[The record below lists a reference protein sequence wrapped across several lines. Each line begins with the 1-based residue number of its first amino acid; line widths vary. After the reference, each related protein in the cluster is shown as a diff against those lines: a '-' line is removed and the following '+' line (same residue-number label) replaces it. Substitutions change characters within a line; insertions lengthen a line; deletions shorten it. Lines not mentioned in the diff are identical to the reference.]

1 MASVN
6 EQLSEQFYRWESR
19 GRGWQV
25 FGEPVYPE
33 PPFVPFH
40 GHFLAESPVVDDG
53 RRPTM
58 LSSLFRKLTSP
69 QSEAPPVIAEPEE
82 EPEPQSLVREQ
93 LIELQTFLPADLD
106 IGREVFEQFFHNIA
120 LCQEPVAF
128 ELLGVHKRVVAQFAA
143 SKQDAPA
150 VLAQM
155 QAHFPGTQ
163 YREQEGVLEKAW
175 KAIEGDYGFA
185 VEFGLEKEFML
196 PLATGKLDPF
206 IGIVGALAKLQ
217 ENELALFQVLWQ
229 PVQNPWAESILR
241 SVTHE
246 DGKPFFVNS
255 PELAD
260 AAEQK
265 TSKPLFAAVVRI
277 LARTATEK
285 RLFDIARD
293 LAASL
298 RVFSNTQG
306 NALIP
311 LLLEEYPLEKHAEDV
326 LRRQT
331 RRTGMLL
338 NSDELAGF
346 VHLPSSEVQSPVLLR
361 DSGATRP
368 APDIVRK
375 PPGIVIGDNEHLGEI
390 VPVYLTTD
398 QRVRHTHIVGTS
410 GTGKS
415 SLLFNMIQ
423 QDIENGEGVA
433 VLDPHGDLVKQILGI
448 IPDERLDDVVLVD
461 TSDVEFPV
469 SFNILQAQTNEE
481 KNLLASDLVAVF
493 HRLSSSWG
501 EQMDTVLQNAILAV
515 LKSGDGGTL
524 LDLQRFLAEKPF
536 RKEFLDGVQD
546 WGVVYFWQNVFPQL
560 TGGKSI
566 GSVLARLQDFFSR
579 ESIRNMVSQP
589 QNKLDFAE
597 IMDSGKIFLARL
609 PKGLGNENSSL
620 LGTLLISKFQQIAMA
635 RQSQEM
641 SARKD
646 FWIYIDEFANFITP
660 SMAEI
665 LSEAR
670 KYRVGLILAH
680 HQLHQLQSSPEV
692 ASAVMAHP
700 CTRIV
705 FRVEDDD
712 AKKLSDGFES
722 FEARHLKTLE
732 KFHAIVRVERNDFD
746 FNLALRKPELPEQ
759 PEADN
764 QRKRAIAASREK
776 YATAR
781 AKVEAAWLANMRG
794 DKLKPPPDTSS
805 GSPPPKPPPPPA
817 PPAPTAVLPPVV
829 APQRSESP
837 KIAEF
842 PKAAEVP
849 KAAEPPPAVAI
860 KPPVTAE
867 FPEVTDSEIEKAV
880 VAVQKTPIEPAAVTE
895 ISEPRLPG
903 RGKARH
909 KSIQMRIKEAAVK
922 HGFHAEIEKQ
932 LAKNSMEAADVVIR
946 RGHVD
951 IAVEIAVEST
961 RGHEFQNVTKCLAA
975 GFSRIAVVATG
986 RKFLEYIAADVRG
999 ALGPEA
1005 AAKVGYYTPDEFI
1018 DELRKLAAESEQAP
1032 APQPMALKDKRHG
1045 FEIERI
1051 FPRQTPGEQKTTQK
1065 GIYQVIQNVLK
1076 NPLPA
1081 K

>member
-1 MASVN
+1 MPTAH
-6 EQLSEQFYRWESR
+6 EQFSEQFRRWELR

-25 FGEPVYPE
+25 FDEPVHPE
-33 PPFVPFH
+33 PPFVPFP
-40 GHFLAESPVVDDG
+40 GHFFQEVPAVDDG
-53 RRPTM
+53 LRPTY
-58 LSSLFRKLTSP
+58 LSSLYRKLTSP
-69 QSEAPPVIAEPEE
+69 RPEPPPVIPEPEE
-82 EPEPQSLVREQ
+82 EPEPAPLTREPLTEYQ
-93 LIELQTFLPADLD
+93 VALPADLD
-106 IGREVFEQFFHNIA
+106 VAKDSLEQFFHNIA

-128 ELLGVHKRVVAQFAA
+128 ELLGVHKRVVTQFAA
-143 SKQDAPA
+143 GKQDAPA

-155 QAHFPGTQ
+155 QAYFPGTQ
-163 YREQEGVLEKAW
+163 YREQEGALEKAW
-175 KAIEGDYGFA
+175 DAVEGDYGFA

-196 PLATGKLDPF
+196 PLAGGKLDPF
-206 IGIVGALAKLQ
+206 VGMVGALAKLQ

-229 PVQNPWAESILR
+229 PVQHPWAESIVR
-241 SVTHE
+241 SVTHA

-255 PELAD
+255 PELAG

-265 TSKPLFAAVVRI
+265 TGKPLFAAVVRI

-298 RVFSNTQG
+298 RVFSNPQG

-311 LLLEEYPLEKHAEDV
+311 LQLEDYALVNHVEDV

-331 RRTGMLL
+331 RRAGMLL

-361 DSGATRP
+361 DSGATKA

-469 SFNILQAQTNEE
+469 SFNILQAQTTEE

-515 LKSGDGGTL
+515 LKHEKGGTL

-536 RKEFLDGVQD
+536 RKEYLESVQD
-546 WGVVYFWQNVFPQL
+546 WGVRYFWENVFPQL

-589 QNKLDFAE
+589 QNKLDFAD

-641 SARKD
+641 AARKD

-680 HQLHQLQSSPEV
+680 HQLHQLQSSPDV

-732 KFHAIVRVERNDFD
+732 KFHAFVRVERNDFD
-746 FNLALRKPELPEQ
+746 FNLALRKPELPDQ
-759 PEADN
+759 PEADS
-764 QRKRAIAASREK
+764 QRKKAIAASQAK
-776 YATAR
+776 YATPR
-781 AKVEAAWLANMRG
+781 AEVEAAWLANMRR
-794 DKLKPPPDTSS
+794 DKPKPPPDTSS
-805 GSPPPKPPPPPA
+805 GSPPPKPPTPPA
-817 PPAPTAVLPPVV
+817 PPAPTAVQPPEV
-829 APQRSESP
+829 APKHSESP
-837 KIAEF
+837 KIAAF

-849 KAAEPPPAVAI
+849 KGAEPPPTIEI

-867 FPEVTDSEIEKAV
+867 IPKVTVSEKEKAG
-880 VAVQKTPIEPAAVTE
+880 VAAQKTPIEPAAVSE
-895 ISEPRLPG
+895 ISESKLPG

-909 KSIQMRIKEAAVK
+909 KSIQQRIKEEAVK

-932 LAKNSMEAADVVIR
+932 LARNSMEAADVVLR
-946 RGHVD
+946 RGHID

-961 RGHEFQNVTKCLAA
+961 RDHEFQNVKKCLAA

-986 RKFLEYIAADVRG
+986 RKFLEYIAEDVRG
-999 ALGPEA
+999 GLGPET
-1005 AAKVGYYTPDEFI
+1005 AAKVGYYTPDELI
-1018 DELRKLAAESEQAP
+1018 DELRRLAAESEQPP

-1065 GIYQVIQNVLK
+1065 GIHQVIQSVLK
-1076 NPLPA
+1076 SPPPA

>member
-1 MASVN
+1 MASVH
-6 EQLSEQFYRWESR
+6 EQLAEQFYKWETR

-25 FGEPVYPE
+25 FDEPVFPE
-33 PPFVPFH
+33 PPFVPFR
-40 GHFLAESPVVDDG
+40 GHYLPETPVVDDG

-58 LSSLFRKLTSP
+58 LSSLFRKIAAPP
-69 QSEAPPVIAEPEE
+69 QPPPVIPEPEE
-82 EPEPQSLVREQ
+82 EPEPTPLIRET
-93 LIELQTFLPADLD
+93 LIELQVALPADLD
-106 IGREVFEQFFHNIA
+106 VAKDSFEQFFHNIA

-128 ELLGVHKRVVAQFAA
+128 ELLGVHKRIVAQFAA

-155 QAHFPGTQ
+155 QAHFPSTQ
-163 YREQEGVLEKAW
+163 YREQEGVLEKTW
-175 KAIEGDYGFA
+175 NTVEGDYGFA

-196 PLATGKLDPF
+196 PLASGKLDPF

-217 ENELALFQVLWQ
+217 VNELALFQVLWQ
-229 PVQNPWAESILR
+229 PVQNPWAESIIR

-265 TSKPLFAAVVRI
+265 TGKPLFAAVVRI
-277 LARTATEK
+277 LARTANEQ
-285 RLFDIARD
+285 RLFAIARN

-298 RVFSNTQG
+298 RVFSDPHG

-311 LLLEEYPLEKHAEDV
+311 LLLEEYPLENHVEDV

-331 RRTGMLL
+331 RRSGMLL
-338 NSDELAGF
+338 NSDELAGL
-346 VHLPSSEVQSPVLLR
+346 VHLPASDVQSPELLR
-361 DSGATRP
+361 DTGATRA

-390 VPVYLTTD
+390 VPVYLTAD

-469 SFNILQAQTNEE
+469 SFNILQAQTSEE

-515 LKSGDGGTL
+515 LKSGQGGTL

-536 RKEFLDGVQD
+536 RKEFLESVQD
-546 WGVVYFWQNVFPQL
+546 WGVLYFWQNVFPQL

-589 QNKLDFAE
+589 QNKLDFAD

-641 SARKD
+641 AARKD

-680 HQLHQLQSSPEV
+680 HQLHQLQSSPDV

-700 CTRIV
+700 CTRVV

-732 KFHAIVRVERNDFD
+732 KFHAFVRVERNDFD
-746 FNLALRKPELPEQ
+746 FNLALRKPELPDQ
-759 PEADN
+759 PEADS
-764 QRKRAIAASREK
+764 QRKKAIAASRSK
-776 YATAR
+776 YATPR
-781 AKVEAAWLANMRG
+781 AEVEAAWLANMRG
-794 DKLKPPPDTSS
+794 GKPKPPPDTSS
-805 GSPPPKPPPPPA
+805 GSLPPKPPARPA
-817 PPAPTAVLPPVV
+817 PPAPTAVQPPEVT
-829 APQRSESP
+829 PQHSESP

-849 KAAEPPPAVAI
+849 KAAEPPPGVEI

-867 FPEVTDSEIEKAV
+867 IPKVTVSENKKAEVA
-880 VAVQKTPIEPAAVTE
+880 AQKTPIEPAAVSE
-895 ISEPRLPG
+895 ISEPKLPG

-909 KSIQMRIKEAAVK
+909 KSIQKRIKEEATK

-932 LAKNSMEAADVVIR
+932 LAKNSMEAADVVLR
-946 RGHVD
+946 RGHID

-961 RGHEFQNVTKCLAA
+961 REHEFQNVTKCLAA
-975 GFSRIAVVATG
+975 GFSRIAVVSTG
-986 RKFLEYIAADVRG
+986 RKFLENVAADVRG
-999 ALGPEA
+999 GLGPET

-1018 DELRKLAAESEQAP
+1018 DELRKLAAASEQAP
-1032 APQPMALKDKRHG
+1032 ASQPMALKDKRHG
-1045 FEIERI
+1045 FEIERV
-1051 FPRQTPGEQKTTQK
+1051 FPKQTPSEQKATQK
-1065 GIYQVIQNVLK
+1065 AIHQVIQNALK
-1076 NPLPA
+1076 SPPPA

>member
-6 EQLSEQFYRWESR
+6 EQLSEQFYKWESR

-25 FGEPVYPE
+25 FDGPVYPE
-33 PPFVPFH
+33 PPFVPFN
-40 GHFLAESPVVDDG
+40 GHFLPEAPVFDDG
-53 RRPTM
+53 RKPNK
-58 LSSLFRKLTSP
+58 LSSLFRKLTSA
-69 QSEAPPVIAEPEE
+69 QTETPPVLPKPEE
-82 EPEPQSLVREQ
+82 EPEPTPLTRESLVEYQ
-93 LIELQTFLPADLD
+93 VALPADLD
-106 IGREVFEQFFHNIA
+106 IAKDTLEQFFHNIA

-128 ELLGVHKRVVAQFAA
+128 ELLGVYKRVVTQFAA
-143 SKQDAPA
+143 SKQDAPT

-163 YREQEGVLEKAW
+163 YREQEGALETAW
-175 KAIEGDYGFA
+175 DAVEGDYGFA

-196 PLATGKLDPF
+196 PLANGKFDPF
-206 IGIVGALAKLQ
+206 VGIVGALAKLQ

-229 PVQNPWAESILR
+229 PVQHPWAESIVR
-241 SVTHE
+241 SVTHA

-255 PELAD
+255 PELAG

-265 TSKPLFAAVVRI
+265 TGKPLFAAVVRI

-298 RVFSNTQG
+298 RVFSNPQG
-306 NALIP
+306 NGLIP
-311 LLLEEYPLEKHAEDV
+311 LQLEDYALVNHVGDV

-331 RRTGMLL
+331 RRAGMLL
-338 NSDELAGF
+338 NSDELSGF
-346 VHLPSSEVQSPVLLR
+346 VHLPSSEVQSPALLR
-361 DSGATRP
+361 DSGATKA

-515 LKSGDGGTL
+515 LKSRDGGTL
-524 LDLQRFLAEKPF
+524 LDLQRFLAEKQF
-536 RKEFLDGVQD
+536 RKEYLESVQD
-546 WGVVYFWQNVFPQL
+546 WGVRYFWENVFPQL

-589 QNKLDFAE
+589 QNKLDFAD

-641 SARKD
+641 AARKD

-680 HQLHQLQSSPEV
+680 HQLHQLQSSPDV

-732 KFHAIVRVERNDFD
+732 KFHAFVRVERNDFD
-746 FNLALRKPELPEQ
+746 FNLALRKPELPDQ
-759 PEADN
+759 PEADS
-764 QRKRAIAASREK
+764 QRKKAIAASQAK
-776 YATAR
+776 YATPR
-781 AKVEAAWLANMRG
+781 AEVEAAWLANMRR
-794 DKLKPPPDTSS
+794 DKPKPPPDTSS
-805 GSPPPKPPPPPA
+805 GFPLPKPPTPPA
-817 PPAPTAVLPPVV
+817 PPTPTAVQQLEV
-829 APQRSESP
+829 APQHSESP
-837 KIAEF
+837 KVADVPKVAEIPQAALPPITVIAKPTVGEKEMGLETK
-842 PKAAEVP
+842 PTAAAES
-849 KAAEPPPAVAI
+849 KE
-860 KPPVTAE
+860 
-867 FPEVTDSEIEKAV
+867 
-880 VAVQKTPIEPAAVTE
+880 
-895 ISEPRLPG
+895 LG
-903 RGKARH
+903 RGLALH
-909 KSIQMRIKEAAVK
+909 KSIQKRLKQEAQK
-922 HGFHAEIEKQ
+922 LGFLADSEKQ
-932 LAKNSMEAADVVIR
+932 LAKGSNEAADVVLELR
-946 RGHVD
+946 QTGLA
-951 IAVEIAVEST
+951 IAVEIAISPNIN
-961 RGHEFQNVTKCLAA
+961 HEFENVQKCLAA
-975 GFSRIAVVATG
+975 GFSRVAVIATG
-986 RKFLEYIAADVRG
+986 RKLLDDIAVAVKSG
-999 ALGPEA
+999 LGSEA
-1005 AAKVGYYTPDEFI
+1005 AGKVNYHTPDEFLV
-1018 DELRKLAAESEQAP
+1018 ELKNLAKAAAMTPMEPTAKTVSRLGFQVTRNFPKLSPEEQRLS
-1032 APQPMALKDKRHG
+1032 QQSIHEVALKAMQR
-1045 FEIERI
+1045 
-1051 FPRQTPGEQKTTQK
+1051 
-1065 GIYQVIQNVLK
+1065 
-1076 NPLPA
+1076 
-1081 K
+1081 

>member
-1 MASVN
+1 MPTAH
-6 EQLSEQFYRWESR
+6 EQLSEQFHRWELR

-25 FGEPVYPE
+25 FDEPVCLE
-33 PPFVPFH
+33 PPFVPFQR
-40 GHFLAESPVVDDG
+40 FYPEVTVVDDG
-53 RRPTM
+53 QRPTF
-58 LSSLFRKLTSP
+58 LSSLYRKAVAAP
-69 QSEAPPVIAEPEE
+69 EAPPVVPEPEE
-82 EPEPQSLVREQ
+82 EPDPTPLIREP
-93 LIELQTFLPADLD
+93 LIELQVALPADCD
-106 IGREVFEQFFHNIA
+106 VAKDSFEQFFHNIA

-155 QAHFPGTQ
+155 QAHFPGAQ

-175 KAIEGDYGFA
+175 NAIEGDYGFA

-196 PLATGKLDPF
+196 PLASGKLDPF

-229 PVQNPWAESILR
+229 PVQHPWAESIVR

-255 PELAD
+255 PELAG

-265 TSKPLFAAVVRI
+265 TGKPLFAAVVRI
-277 LARTATEK
+277 LARTAAEK

-298 RVFSNTQG
+298 RYFSNPQG

-311 LLLEEYPLEKHAEDV
+311 LLLEEYPLEKHVEDV

-338 NSDELAGF
+338 NSDELVGF

-361 DSGATRP
+361 DSGATKA

-469 SFNILQAQTNEE
+469 SFNILQANTNEE

-515 LKSGDGGTL
+515 LKSEEGGTL

-536 RKEFLDGVQD
+536 RKEFLDKVQD
-546 WGVVYFWQNVFPQL
+546 WGVGYFWRTVFPQL

-589 QNKLDFAE
+589 QNKLDFAD

-646 FWIYIDEFANFITP
+646 FWIYIDEFSNFITP

-692 ASAVMAHP
+692 ANAVMAHP

-722 FEARHLKTLE
+722 FEARHLKTLD

-746 FNLALRKPELPEQ
+746 FNLALRKPELPDQ

-764 QRKRAIAASREK
+764 QRKKAIAASRTK
-776 YATAR
+776 YATPR

-794 DKLKPPPDTSS
+794 DKPKPPPDTSS
-805 GSPPPKPPPPPA
+805 SSLPPKLPIPPA
-817 PPAPTAVLPPVV
+817 PPSPTAVQLPKV
-829 APQRSESP
+829 AEVRKS
-837 KIAEF
+837 
-842 PKAAEVP
+842 AEVP
-849 KAAEPPPAVAI
+849 KTAEPPPAVEI
-860 KPPVTAE
+860 KPPITAKI
-867 FPEVTDSEIEKAV
+867 PEVTGSEKEKAM
-880 VAVQKTPIEPAAVTE
+880 VAVPDTLETK
-895 ISEPRLPG
+895 LPG

-909 KSIQMRIKEAAVK
+909 KSIQRRIKEEAEK
-922 HGFHAEIEKQ
+922 HGFRAEIEKQ

-946 RGHVD
+946 RGHID

-961 RGHEFQNVTKCLAA
+961 RDHEFQNVTKCLAA

-986 RKFLEYIAADVRG
+986 CKFLEYIAADVQG

-1018 DELRKLAAESEQAP
+1018 DELRKLAAASEQPP
-1032 APQPMALKDKRHG
+1032 APQPMATKDKRHG
-1045 FEIERI
+1045 LEIERI

-1065 GIYQVIQNVLK
+1065 GIHQVIQNVLK
-1076 NPLPA
+1076 NPPPA

>member
-1 MASVN
+1 MPTAH
-6 EQLSEQFYRWESR
+6 EQFSEQFHDWELR
-19 GRGWQV
+19 GRGWKIY
-25 FGEPVYPE
+25 GEPVQPE
-33 PPFVPFH
+33 PPFVPFQRRY
-40 GHFLAESPVVDDG
+40 LPETPVADDG
-53 RRPTM
+53 RRPTI
-58 LSSLFRKLTSP
+58 LSSLVQKLARK
-69 QSEAPPVIAEPEE
+69 IALPAEPAAVEPEE
-82 EPEPQSLVREQ
+82 EPEPTPLIREP
-93 LIELQTFLPADLD
+93 LIELQVALPADLD
-106 IGREVFEQFFHNIA
+106 LAKDSFEQFFSNVS
-120 LCQEPVAF
+120 LCQEPIAF
-128 ELLGVHKRVVAQFAA
+128 ELLGVHKRVVTQFAT
-143 SKQDAPA
+143 SKEDAPA
-150 VLAQM
+150 L
-155 QAHFPGTQ
+155 GTQ
-163 YREQEGVLEKAW
+163 LQAQFPAAQFRELEGSLEKAW
-175 KAIEGDYGFA
+175 DAIEGDYAFA

-196 PLATGKLDPF
+196 PLAAGKSDPF
-206 IGIVGALAKLQ
+206 IGTIAALSKLQ

-241 SVTHE
+241 SVTRE
-246 DGKPFFVNS
+246 DDKPFFIDS
-255 PELAD
+255 PELTE
-260 AAEQK
+260 AAEK
-265 TSKPLFAAVVRI
+265 KIAMPLFAVVVRI
-277 LARTATEK
+277 LARTDTER
-285 RLFDIARD
+285 RLFEIARD

-298 RVFSNTQG
+298 RIFSNPNG

-311 LLLEEYPLEKHAEDV
+311 LQFEDYALDDHAKDV

-338 NSDELAGF
+338 NGDELAGF

-361 DSGATRP
+361 DSGATKA

-448 IPDERLDDVVLVD
+448 IPDERIDDVVLVD

-515 LKSGDGGTL
+515 LKSGEGGTL

-536 RKEFLDGVQD
+536 RKEFLERVQD

-589 QNKLDFAE
+589 QNKLDFAD

-641 SARKD
+641 EARKD

-665 LSEAR
+665 LSETR

-680 HQLHQLQSSPEV
+680 HQLHQLQSSPDV

-700 CTRIV
+700 CTRVV

-722 FEARHLKTLE
+722 FEVRHLKTLE
-732 KFHAIVRVERNDFD
+732 KFHALVRVERNDFD

-764 QRKRAIAASREK
+764 RRVEVIAASRAK
-776 YATAR
+776 YATPR
-781 AKVEAAWLANMRG
+781 AKVEAAWLANMG
-794 DKLKPPPDTSS
+794 GNKPKPPPDTPSE
-805 GSPPPKPPPPPA
+805 SPPPKPPTPPA
-817 PPAPTAVLPPVV
+817 PPAPTLVQPSEVGPEH
-829 APQRSESP
+829 SESPNVAELP
-837 KIAEF
+837 KIAE
-842 PKAAEVP
+842 VP
-849 KAAEPPPAVAI
+849 KTAKPPPAV
-860 KPPVTAE
+860 KLKSSVTTE
-867 FPEVTDSEIEKAV
+867 IPEVTDSEKEKAV
-880 VAVQKTPIEPAAVTE
+880 VDVADTVGTK
-895 ISEPRLPG
+895 LPG

-909 KSIQMRIKEAAVK
+909 QSIQKRIKEAALK
-922 HGFHAEIEKQ
+922 LGFYAEREKQ
-932 LAKNSMEAADVVIR
+932 LAKDSMEAADVVIR
-946 RGHVD
+946 RGHID
-951 IAVEIAVEST
+951 IAVEIAVAGGRE
-961 RGHEFQNVTKCLAA
+961 HEFQNVKKCLAA

-986 RKFLEYIAADVRG
+986 RKFLEYIAADVQG
-999 ALGPEA
+999 ALGSET

-1018 DELRKLAAESEQAP
+1018 DELRKLAATSEQPP
-1032 APQPMALKDKRHG
+1032 APQPMAEKDKRHG
-1045 FEIERI
+1045 FEIERV
-1051 FPRQTPGEQKTTQK
+1051 FPKQTPGEQKATQK
-1065 GIYQVIQNVLK
+1065 AIHQVIQNVLK
-1076 NPLPA
+1076 SPPPS